1 MLRKNHDMLT
11 SVLETFKTAE
21 VFVPFGD
28 HSSLEKSWYTENAN
42 LLYSTYKE
50 FEPNPRK
57 DVGRALEFMTDA
69 YSLFLQKAENTEW
82 QKKSVEERKAKV
94 ETIKRLPQVE
104 QRTEAWYRQYAEV
117 LTASEFSSLFSGGK
131 KRKDLVF
138 SKVQPKLEDTRPNRL
153 ACRTEEMNPFAWGI
167 RFEPVIKQIIEHKD
181 QCKIYES
188 GRLVHATN
196 SKLAASPDGI
206 IESSPHKHQVG
217 RLIEIKCPYTRKIGG
232 EIPFDYWVQMQIQ
245 MEVADIDECEYI
257 EVEIVSKRGENQV
270 DLSGTSLQ
278 GNVYLVQTDVVDGE
292 AFEYK
297 YLYSE
302 IGSNTVPPLPEGFR
316 LVETIP
322 WGMKKW
328 HRKIVKRDRVW
339 YAATLPW
346 QEAFWTDVERAK
358 QNEELLVP
366 YTNEP
371 KKSICL
377 IKDDSE

>member
-11 SVLETFKTAE
+11 SVLETFKTSE
-21 VFVPFGD
+21 VFIPFGD

-82 QKKSVEERKAKV
+82 QKKSVDERKVKV
-94 ETIKRLPQVE
+94 EMIKTLPQVE

-270 DLSGTSLQ
+270 DLSVTTLQ
-278 GNVYLVQTDVVDGE
+278 GNVYLVQTDVADGE

-302 IGSNTVPPLPEGFR
+302 IGSNTVPPLPQGFR

-339 YAATLPW
+339 YTATLPW

-358 QNEELLVP
+358 RNEELLVP
-366 YTNEP
+366 YTNDT

-377 IKDDSE
+377 IQDDSE